1 MSYASTVETPAEPL
15 GPAIHESAQK
25 NFDINIIK
33 EPVRQLAK
41 ELVVEDLI
49 YYNKWDKME

>member
-49 YYNKWDKME
+49 YYNKWEKME